1 MKRLVAV
8 LLCMTMA
15 VSITACGNSETE
27 NNKVAGTEAGDKPES
42 ISVICTTD
50 EEGLYEYAGKK
61 YEEMYGVKVNLICQS
76 YDSTHEKITTTWT
89 GGGDADVCYV
99 DIPWVA
105 EFESKGVTIDLS
117 EYMDEDV
124 KNSLIESSLNQM
136 IYNGKTE
143 AIPFANGGKWMF
155 YNKQMLA
162 DAGYEEPPKTWDE
175 LKEMSQDMM
184 DKGICKYGIAWGAS
198 QAEGLICDL
207 TTMIYSFGG
216 TWQKEDGSFDI
227 NSESAN
233 NAVQFMYDSMQDGWA
248 DPASI
253 TYTDRDCLDPFMA
266 GDTAFVMNWA
276 YVYGYANNPENS
288 TVAGNVDVCLM
299 PGTDKAESA
308 SVTASVPT
316 YPVTWVWVY
325 MMPFQQ
331 FPTHPF
337 QNNQCSTAIDEQ
349 FCVPWLLHWCGV
361 FPFHCTLTVRQ
372 IHHGVHL
379 KQSRFSCHVWF
390 LQDWLS
396 HCPEPL
402 LLSYHYTNAVTDHQ
416 FLRGTSF
423 YNRTFSEVLP
433 FPLLPVLSVLC
444 ISDNCL
450 KVCTALLHQYQ
461 GQSIQWVLMHLSDT
475 IHQKNHSPC
484 MKPLT

>member
-42 ISVICTTD
+42 ISVICSTD

-162 DAGYEEPPKTWDE
+162 DAGYEE
-175 LKEMSQDMM
+175 
-184 DKGICKYGIAWGAS
+184 
-198 QAEGLICDL
+198 
-207 TTMIYSFGG
+207 
-216 TWQKEDGSFDI
+216 
-227 NSESAN
+227 
-233 NAVQFMYDSMQDGWA
+233 
-248 DPASI
+248 
-253 TYTDRDCLDPFMA
+253 
-266 GDTAFVMNWA
+266 
-276 YVYGYANNPENS
+276 
-288 TVAGNVDVCLM
+288 
-299 PGTDKAESA
+299 
-308 SVTASVPT
+308 
-316 YPVTWVWVY
+316 
-325 MMPFQQ
+325 
-331 FPTHPF
+331 
-337 QNNQCSTAIDEQ
+337 
-349 FCVPWLLHWCGV
+349 
-361 FPFHCTLTVRQ
+361 
-372 IHHGVHL
+372 
-379 KQSRFSCHVWF
+379 
-390 LQDWLS
+390 
-396 HCPEPL
+396 
-402 LLSYHYTNAVTDHQ
+402 
-416 FLRGTSF
+416 
-423 YNRTFSEVLP
+423 
-433 FPLLPVLSVLC
+433 
-444 ISDNCL
+444 
-450 KVCTALLHQYQ
+450 
-461 GQSIQWVLMHLSDT
+461 
-475 IHQKNHSPC
+475 HQKHGMN
-484 MKPLT
+484 

>member
-1 MKRLVAV
+1 
-8 LLCMTMA
+8 
-15 VSITACGNSETE
+15 
-27 NNKVAGTEAGDKPES
+27 
-42 ISVICTTD
+42 
-50 EEGLYEYAGKK
+50 
-61 YEEMYGVKVNLICQS
+61 MYGVKVNLICQS

-117 EYMDEDV
+117 DYMDEDV

-136 IYNGKTE
+136 VYNEKTE

-175 LKEMSQDMM
+175 LKEMSQDMI

-216 TWQKEDGSFDI
+216 TWQKEDASFDI

-233 NAVQFMYDSMQDGWA
+233 DAVQFMYDSMQEGWA

-288 TVAGNVDVCLM
+288 TVAGNVDICLM

-308 SVTASVPT
+308 SVTGGGE
-316 YPVTWVWVY
+316 YCLR
-325 MMPFQQ
+325 
-331 FPTHPF
+331 
-337 QNNQCSTAIDEQ
+337 QNIQIMHINILSYSLMKIFRNMHMRIIMCYRQLMHYIKMRIW
-349 FCVPWLLHWCGV
+349 WLNM
-361 FPFHCTLTVRQ
+361 
-372 IHHGVHL
+372 
-379 KQSRFSCHVWF
+379 KS
-390 LQDWLS
+390 WLS
-396 HCPEPL
+396 FIHSLQQHIQDRSL
-402 LLSYHYTNAVTDHQ
+402 LITVNGLIRYSHYSQQH
-416 FLRGTSF
+416 
-423 YNRTFSEVLP
+423 
-433 FPLLPVLSVLC
+433 
-444 ISDNCL
+444 
-450 KVCTALLHQYQ
+450 YQ
-461 GQSIQWVLMHLSDT
+461 GQLQLKMH
-475 IHQKNHSPC
+475 
-484 MKPLT
+484 

>member
-308 SVTASVPT
+308 SVTGGGGFGVLST
-316 YPVTWVWVY
+316 SKYPAY
-325 MMPFQQ
+325 AYKYIELF
-331 FPTHPF
+331 
-337 QNNQCSTAIDEQ
+337 
-349 FCVPWLLHWCGV
+349 
-361 FPFHCTLTVRQ
+361 
-372 IHHGVHL
+372 
-379 KQSRFSCHVWF
+379 
-390 LQDWLS
+390 
-396 HCPEPL
+396 
-402 LLSYHYTNAVTDHQ
+402 
-416 FLRGTSF
+416 TSEDIQKYAYEN
-423 YNRTFSEVLP
+423 YNVLP
-433 FPLLPVLSVLC
+433 TIDALYKDENLVAEHEELAKFYPQFATAHPRPQLADYSEWSNTVQPLFSAALSGSTS
-444 ISDNCL
+444 IED
-450 KVCTALLHQYQ
+450 ALNQAEEV
-461 GQSIQWVLMHLSDT
+461 SESFV
-475 IHQKNHSPC
+475 N
-484 MKPLT
+484 

>member
-42 ISVICTTD
+42 ISVICSTD

-233 NAVQFMYDSMQDGWA
+233 N
-248 DPASI
+248 
-253 TYTDRDCLDPFMA
+253 
-266 GDTAFVMNWA
+266 
-276 YVYGYANNPENS
+276 PENS

-308 SVTASVPT
+308 SVTGGGGFGVLSTSKYPEYAYKYIELFTSEDIQKYAYENYNVLPT
-316 YPVTWVWVY
+316 IDALYKDENLVAEHEELAKFYP
-325 MMPFQQ
+325 Q
-331 FPTHPF
+331 FATTHPRPQLADYSEWSNTVQPLF
-337 QNNQCSTAIDEQ
+337 SAALSGSTSIEDALNQAEEVSE
-349 FCVPWLLHWCGV
+349 
-361 FPFHCTLTVRQ
+361 
-372 IHHGVHL
+372 
-379 KQSRFSCHVWF
+379 
-390 LQDWLS
+390 
-396 HCPEPL
+396 
-402 LLSYHYTNAVTDHQ
+402 
-416 FLRGTSF
+416 SF
-423 YNRTFSEVLP
+423 VN
-433 FPLLPVLSVLC
+433 
-444 ISDNCL
+444 
-450 KVCTALLHQYQ
+450 
-461 GQSIQWVLMHLSDT
+461 
-475 IHQKNHSPC
+475 
-484 MKPLT
+484 

>member
-42 ISVICTTD
+42 ISVICSTD

-266 GDTAFVMNWA
+266 DVLETEGELELSLTGAVS
-276 YVYGYANNPENS
+276 GS
-288 TVAGNVDVCLM
+288 VAVVLSALSCLVGLFFPAHPVSALITKRM
-299 PGTDKAESA
+299 ARMIDKYFFMVEA
-308 SVTASVPT
+308 PFC
-316 YPVTWVWVY
+316 YPFRV
-325 MMPFQQ
+325 Q
-331 FPTHPF
+331 FKPDNDSPD
-337 QNNQCSTAIDEQ
+337 NADK
-349 FCVPWLLHWCGV
+349 
-361 FPFHCTLTVRQ
+361 Q
-372 IHHGVHL
+372 IHRV
-379 KQSRFSCHVWF
+379 KTR
-390 LQDWLS
+390 
-396 HCPEPL
+396 
-402 LLSYHYTNAVTDHQ
+402 
-416 FLRGTSF
+416 
-423 YNRTFSEVLP
+423 
-433 FPLLPVLSVLC
+433 
-444 ISDNCL
+444 
-450 KVCTALLHQYQ
+450 Q
-461 GQSIQWVLMHLSDT
+461 GI
-475 IHQKNHSPC
+475 
-484 MKPLT
+484 

>member
-42 ISVICTTD
+42 ISVICSTD

-184 DKGICKYGIAWGAS
+184 DKGICKYGIAWG
-198 QAEGLICDL
+198 GIPGRRFDL
-207 TTMIYSFGG
+207 
-216 TWQKEDGSFDI
+216 
-227 NSESAN
+227 
-233 NAVQFMYDSMQDGWA
+233 
-248 DPASI
+248 
-253 TYTDRDCLDPFMA
+253 
-266 GDTAFVMNWA
+266 
-276 YVYGYANNPENS
+276 
-288 TVAGNVDVCLM
+288 
-299 PGTDKAESA
+299 
-308 SVTASVPT
+308 
-316 YPVTWVWVY
+316 
-325 MMPFQQ
+325 
-331 FPTHPF
+331 
-337 QNNQCSTAIDEQ
+337 
-349 FCVPWLLHWCGV
+349 
-361 FPFHCTLTVRQ
+361 
-372 IHHGVHL
+372 
-379 KQSRFSCHVWF
+379 
-390 LQDWLS
+390 
-396 HCPEPL
+396 
-402 LLSYHYTNAVTDHQ
+402 
-416 FLRGTSF
+416 
-423 YNRTFSEVLP
+423 
-433 FPLLPVLSVLC
+433 
-444 ISDNCL
+444 
-450 KVCTALLHQYQ
+450 
-461 GQSIQWVLMHLSDT
+461 
-475 IHQKNHSPC
+475 
-484 MKPLT
+484 